1 MASARRLPALV
12 LPYSWVAWVF
22 LAAFALQVGL
32 NITSEIAGTSSLAD
46 RLGFIV
52 MFVMGGVLMIRG
64 LKARTILVLPLL
76 LALAFAMY
84 NALGIALTGDGPMS
98 SLSTIFIPRY
108 GYFVWMLV
116 GLFAHL
122 AISEIE
128 VSSATRRRRMH
139 ILAPGIAIA
148 SLVLVLRDYIIDPL
162 RSDSYQFA
170 AMNAAML
177 LLLATLALDRWRMS
191 LASGSTP
198 MSIGVLLY
206 ILGGSGVVYSVALM
220 GATSIVLIWLAIVT
234 LWALYINVVLGP
246 VWRVLLI
253 LMVFGAAAWFVAN
266 VLDDFL
272 LLTRFQAVETEG
284 LFISSVT
291 SRLDLLPTFNKQFA
305 ISPVFGHSYAEMLAG
320 YERGD
325 YVHSVPLS
333 LLSHA
338 GVVGFAFFALMF
350 IALIAKQPTLAT
362 SATSAIKQSE
372 KMKRRVFTLVFL
384 IGCAVAFFSW
394 LPLWFMMGYLMVV
407 EPAYSRGLVG
417 HEQN

>member
-1 MASARRLPALV
+1 
-12 LPYSWVAWVF
+12 
-22 LAAFALQVGL
+22 
-32 NITSEIAGTSSLAD
+32 
-46 RLGFIV
+46 
-52 MFVMGGVLMIRG
+52 
-64 LKARTILVLPLL
+64 
-76 LALAFAMY
+76 
-84 NALGIALTGDGPMS
+84 
-98 SLSTIFIPRY
+98 
-108 GYFVWMLV
+108 
-116 GLFAHL
+116 
-122 AISEIE
+122 
-128 VSSATRRRRMH
+128 
-139 ILAPGIAIA
+139 
-148 SLVLVLRDYIIDPL
+148 
-162 RSDSYQFA
+162 
-170 AMNAAML
+170 
-177 LLLATLALDRWRMS
+177 
-191 LASGSTP
+191 